1 MARTYKG
8 RAKRRI
14 TKKRGTKRRGQRSIG
29 GGWSDATGQYV
40 AGAPGQQ
47 VHAPY
52 TGAGKDCVGE
62 FSRAGTLLSL
72 PSNVGRGGLPGMSG
86 GFRGG
91 EGAAVGRSMDATT
104 GASSELKQIMGV
116 AAGFTSGPA
125 MRGGRYSMNPNG
137 AAAFAGNGVGMAS
150 YAGIGRAPCELGST
164 NALNPDLDNVQ
175 SLSTRVPDMA
185 GWSRTVNP
193 MGGGMRR
200 MRRSLKKR
208 GGAMPLAGAPV
219 VHVGAVDSMA
229 YNAPTAGY
237 GNMPLAPA
245 VMNNPGILMQVPY
258 DARAFN
264 QACIK
269 TGGGGPV
276 AAMAGKFEAP
286 TVADYMGKAVLPVKW
301 GGMRRSL
308 KKRRSLK
315 RGGAWTRADPA
326 QIMLTPGSPVA
337 SQAGAFPD
345 FQRINLQAV
354 SAGMPLNTAPQAG
367 GKRRNNK
374 RKANR
379 RANTQ

>member
-1 MARTYKG
+1 MAKTHKG

-14 TKKRGTKRRGQRSIG
+14 TKKRGVSQRKRKNG
-29 GGWSDATGQYV
+29 GGYSDDSGRYI
-40 AGAPGQQ
+40 AGAPG
-47 VHAPY
+47 Y
-52 TGAGKDCVGE
+52 TEHVSYSGAGKDC
-62 FSRAGTLLSL
+62 AGSPIRSGMILAPLGGS
-72 PSNVGRGGLPGMSG
+72 GGLPGMSG

-91 EGAAVGRSMDATT
+91 EGGVGRGMDQTT
-104 GASSELKQIMGV
+104 GASAELKQIMGT
-116 AAGFTSGPA
+116 AAGFANGP
-125 MRGGRYSMNPNG
+125 MRGGRYAMDPNG
-137 AAAFAGNGVGMAS
+137 AAAFAGNGVGLAS
-150 YAGIGRAPCELGST
+150 YAGIGRAPCEGGTT
-164 NALNPDLDNVQ
+164 NPMNPDMGGIQ
-175 SLSTRVPDMA
+175 RISTRVPDMG

-193 MGGGMRR
+193 MGGG

-276 AAMAGKFEAP
+276 AAMAGRFEAP

-301 GGMRRSL
+301 GG
-308 KKRRSLK
+308 KRKSLK
-315 RGGAWTRADPA
+315 RGGAWVRADPT

-337 SQAGAFPD
+337 SQAGVPNA
-345 FQRINLQAV
+345 FQRIPLAAV

-367 GKRRNNK
+367 GKRRNK
-374 RKANR
+374 RRANR

>member
-1 MARTYKG
+1 MAKTHKG

-14 TKKRGTKRRGQRSIG
+14 TKKRSTRRGQRSIG
-29 GGWSDATGQYV
+29 GGWSDDSGRYI
-40 AGAPGQQ
+40 AGVPGQQ
-47 VHAPY
+47 EHIPY
-52 TGAGKDCVGE
+52 SGAGKDC
-62 FSRAGTLLSL
+62 AGSPLRPGLILAPLGGS
-72 PSNVGRGGLPGMSG
+72 GGLPGMSG

-91 EGAAVGRSMDATT
+91 EGAAIGRGMDQTT
-104 GASSELKQIMGV
+104 GASAELKQIMGA
-116 AAGFTSGPA
+116 AAGFANGPGA
-125 MRGGRYSMNPNG
+125 MRGGRYSMDPNG
-137 AAAFAGNGVGMAS
+137 AAAFSSNGVGLAS
-150 YAGIGRAPCELGST
+150 YAGIGRAPCELGSQ
-164 NALNPDLDNVQ
+164 NSLNPNPGGIQ
-175 SLSTRVPDMA
+175 QLSTRPADMA

-200 MRRSLKKR
+200 TRRMKKSLKR

-276 AAMAGKFEAP
+276 AAMAGRFEAP

-301 GGMRRSL
+301 GGKRGT
-308 KKRRSLK
+308 RRSLK
-315 RGGAWTRADPA
+315 RGGAWVRADPT

-337 SQAGAFPD
+337 SQAGAFPA
-345 FQRINLQAV
+345 FQRIPLEAV
-354 SAGMPLNTAPQAG
+354 SAGMPLNTVPQAG
-367 GKRRNNK
+367 GKRKNK
-374 RKANR
+374 RRANR